1 MIETNY
7 DNWVTPPFFDDRR
20 GPAEQCLKQVTP
32 NNVNFESLFNV
43 LSAEP
48 NLNLLT
54 TYTTLMNVK
63 EGKFE
68 AYKQTCKTHP
78 CTPW

>member
-1 MIETNY
+1 METNY
-7 DNWVTPPFFDDRR
+7 DHWVDAPFFDDRR
-20 GPAEQCLKQVTP
+20 GPAKACLAEVGP
-32 NNVNFESLFNV
+32 RNVNFESLYNV
-43 LSAEP
+43 LSAQP

-68 AYKQTCKTHP
+68 AYKQACDTHP